1 MYPREITKL
10 ILDLEA
16 KGYTAELTRQ
26 WLLENRQLKIHLNT
40 IYNHRKGPVAKEI
53 IEQMMIQQQ
62 QDITIATQKGDYKTA
77 MHYRNEML
85 KLLVPIKTE
94 ILTQQYSVSKEEI
107 KVEQNK
113 PSASDFNNELE
124 EALRIDAEF
133 YLSKK
138 QQVHTTHSAP

>member
-53 IEQMMIQQQ
+53 IEQMMI
-62 QDITIATQKGDYKTA
+62 
-77 MHYRNEML
+77 
-85 KLLVPIKTE
+85 
-94 ILTQQYSVSKEEI
+94 
-107 KVEQNK
+107 
-113 PSASDFNNELE
+113 
-124 EALRIDAEF
+124 
-133 YLSKK
+133 
-138 QQVHTTHSAP
+138 